1 MKPLQGLRVVEI
13 AQNIAGP
20 FCGEVLGGLGAEVI
34 KIERPEGGDDCRGW
48 GPPFVVQTGT
58 AFHAL
63 NMGKKSV
70 ALDMK
75 QPEAI
80 AWLKAFIADSDIVLH
95 NMRPGVMAELGLDG
109 ETLTAA
115 SPHLIYAEISGF
127 GAVGPLKSAPGYDTI
142 AQALTGLFHLNGDPD
157 GRPARVGPSVLDLG
171 SGMWT
176 VIGILSAL
184 RERDRTGKGAII
196 DTSLM
201 ETALSFIAPATANF
215 SLTGTAPQR
224 LRAGITKV
232 VPFEAFPTAD
242 GEIVVAAA
250 NDRLYRKLMVALGR
264 ADMAESPRF
273 RSNKDRAE
281 HKAELIEVISAAL
294 SERPT
299 AWWQDHLTK
308 AGLPCAPVNTL
319 AQALEHPQTQAL
331 GIVRDCDA
339 TGLKLTSLP
348 LRFNRQR
355 QDLTGNAPDLGAH
368 TNDYLPANGS

>member
-13 AQNIAGP
+13 AQNLAGP
-20 FCGEVLGGLGAEVI
+20 FCGEILGALGAEVV
-34 KIERPEGGDDCRGW
+34 KIERPDGGDDCRGW

-63 NMGKKSV
+63 NIGKKSV
-70 ALDMK
+70 TLDMK
-75 QPEAI
+75 QPEAM
-80 AWLKAFIADSDIVLH
+80 AWLRDFIADSDIVLH

-115 SPHLIYAEISGF
+115 CPHLIYAEISGF
-127 GAVGPLKSAPGYDTI
+127 GAVGPLHSAPGYDTI

-184 RERDRTGKGAII
+184 RERDKTGKGAII

-264 ADMAESPRF
+264 QDMAEDPRF

-281 HKAELIEVISAAL
+281 HKPELIAAITAAL

-299 AWWQDHLTK
+299 AWWQDHLSA

-319 AQALEHPQTQAL
+319 AQALDHPQTRAL
-331 GIVRDCDA
+331 DIVRDCPA

-348 LRFNRQR
+348 LRFDRQR
-355 QDLTGNAPDLGAH
+355 QALTGNAPDLGAH
-368 TNDYLPANGS
+368 NTDYLPAQGS